1 MDGQLVLVEPILK
14 VAVKQDTDFMK
25 ELKEVNFLLTACFQ
39 YSVIIVCS
47 MASSSDKE
55 CLFICSG
62 VTKEMT
68 GTANLASKLHNLF
81 QH

>member
-1 MDGQLVLVEPILK
+1 MLVEPILK
-14 VAVKQDTDFMK
+14 AAVKQDKDFMK

-39 YSVIIVCS
+39 CSVIIMCS

-55 CLFICSG
+55 CLLLCSG
-62 VTKEMT
+62 ITKEIT
-68 GTANLASKLHNLF
+68 GTANLASKWHNVF